1 MNTSEHKIGELVAY
15 TSSGGAKIHLGIIY
29 KIEDSGYHVGYHVDW
44 VNPVKYP
51 NQVIIDYNEYEIGNM
66 KHILNKWL
74 TVYGE

>member
-15 TSSGGAKIHLGIIY
+15 TSSGGAKIHLGIIS
-29 KIEDSGYHVGYHVDW
+29 KIEDGGYYVDW

-51 NQVIIDYNEYEIGNM
+51 NQVIVDYNDYEILNM